1 MNENEIVDVLVG
13 VSDHNFIVQQ
23 KEFSKG
29 SLEAEE
35 AKQTM
40 VILAYKG
47 MKEGYG
53 IYRHD
58 GNSLTE
64 LHPEVDYPMIL
75 ELEKI
80 FDASE
85 KSTSMGGR

>member
-13 VSDHNFIVQQ
+13 ISNHNFIVQQ
-23 KEFSKG
+23 RTFPKG
-29 SLEAEE
+29 SIEAEE

-53 IYRHD
+53 IYRQN
-58 GNSLTE
+58 GNSFTE
-64 LHPEVDYPMIL
+64 LHPEVDYPRII

-80 FDASE
+80 FESSE
-85 KSTSMGGR
+85 KSTSIGKK